1 MPLKSIINSLDD
13 VDEAHRPFYRE
24 DAGRH
29 VLDVE
34 SVDGFA
40 LENVNGLKT
49 ALSAER
55 RAHGDSEAQRREALA
70 RLDTFGDLDPDA
82 ARAALARV
90 AAGPVDDVE
99 KTVTARVEA
108 MRASIAAAASTE
120 TTAAR
125 AEVDTLKGTLSKRE
139 AQLLKL
145 TKDGAMRAELDRV
158 RPIDDA
164 VDALM
169 LMAGQ
174 SVDMVEVDG
183 ELTARVVD
191 KAGNPRLDA
200 AGAPV
205 SIRAFMKEMRDQR
218 PSLFKPDDR
227 KGMGTA
233 GTGQPRAAASTTPD
247 NPFAKGPG
255 FNVTK
260 QVAMQARDPCQGG
273 PSQGGGGPMS
283 ETSAKSSKSSDRTKR
298 PRRASGR
305 YRDISR
311 RLGAAG

>member
-40 LENVNGLKT
+40 LGNVNGLKT

-125 AEVDTLKGTLSKRE
+125 AEVDTLKGILSKRE

-145 TKDGAMRAELDRV
+145 TKDGVMRSELDRV

-183 ELTARVVD
+183 EMTARVVD

-218 PSLFKPDDR
+218 PSLFKADV
-227 KGMGTA
+227 GTQGLGLK
-233 GTGQPRAAASTTPD
+233 GTGQSRATARTTPN
-247 NPFAKGPG
+247 NPFAKGSS
-255 FNVTK
+255 FNVTQ
-260 QVAMQARDPCQGG
+260 QVAMQARDPA
-273 PSQGGGGPMS
+273 M
-283 ETSAKSSKSSDRTKR
+283 A
-298 PRRASGR
+298 A
-305 YRDISR
+305 
-311 RLGAAG
+311 RLKAEAGA

>member
-1 MPLKSIINSLDD
+1 MPLKSTITSLDD

-24 DAGRH
+24 EGGRH

-34 SVDGFA
+34 PVDGFA
-40 LENVNGLKT
+40 LENVGGLKA

-55 RAHGDSEAQRREALA
+55 RAHGDAEAQRREALA

-82 ARAALARV
+82 ARNALARL
-90 AAGPVDDVE
+90 AAGPVDDIE

-125 AEVDTLKGTLSKRE
+125 AEVDTLKGTLTKRE

-145 TKDGAMRAELDRV
+145 TKDGVMRAELDRV

-169 LMAGQ
+169 LVAGQ

-183 ELTARVVD
+183 ELKARVVD

-205 SIRAFMKEMRDQR
+205 SIRDFVKEMRDQR
-218 PSLFKPDDR
+218 PSLFKADDR
-227 KGMGTA
+227 RGMGTN
-233 GTGQPRAAASTTPD
+233 GTGHPRAAASTTPD

-260 QVAMQARDPCQGG
+260 QVSMQARDP
-273 PSQGGGGPMS
+273 
-283 ETSAKSSKSSDRTKR
+283 A
-298 PRRASGR
+298 RAA
-305 YRDISR
+305 
-311 RLGAAG
+311 RLKAEAAR